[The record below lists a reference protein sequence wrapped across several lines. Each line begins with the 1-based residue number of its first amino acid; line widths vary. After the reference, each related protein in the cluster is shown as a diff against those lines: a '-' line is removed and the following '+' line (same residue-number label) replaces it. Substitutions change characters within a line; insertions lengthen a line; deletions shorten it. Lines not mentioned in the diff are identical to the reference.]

1 MVDKCRVFETLQN
14 SRCAVLTN
22 LNHADSVLSGSETC
36 MYNQASIIRS
46 VRSSIPAGGP
56 IVYDDYIFLNCFR
69 HESLH
74 V

>member
-1 MVDKCRVFETLQN
+1 MRLINVECLKHCKIHG
-14 SRCAVLTN
+14 CAVLTN

-56 IVYDDYIFLNCFR
+56 IVYEDFSQLFPA
-69 HESLH
+69 
-74 V
+74 